1 MLDHCHGLQER
12 ARAVVKYL
20 NAKGKCP
27 KEPERLV
34 DELSRA
40 PGYMRM
46 WKQSSLRRAS
56 IRILAL
62 AHSYYPTVL
71 EPALLTMGKPE
82 QHEDGT
88 PFTQDDFKAE
98 EKLVRPY
105 ACEIANKMGPEVWVH
120 HYDLENKRVAPE
132 TPPTIN
138 FGRPSQDIAGAPSAA
153 PNSSTPAAPVT
164 GNPAGAEP
172 TLKTPDAPT
181 PSRVMTGGSQPQE
194 ELAKHMR
201 SPRGTGFQTKKVAT
215 KTPVKPASASI
226 AQTKDKSPAKDSS
239 APAKKSTPAKDISL
253 DDSEL

>member
-1 MLDHCHGLQER
+1 MLDHCHGLQEG

-40 PGYMRM
+40 PGYMRL
-46 WKQSSLRRAS
+46 WKQSSMRRAS

-88 PFTQDDFKAE
+88 PFSQDDFKAE

-105 ACEIANKMGPEVWVH
+105 ACEIANKMDPEVWVH

-132 TPPTIN
+132 TPPIVN
-138 FGRPSQDIAGAPSAA
+138 FGRPSQDMAGAPSTT
-153 PNSSTPAAPVT
+153 PSSSTPAAPVT

-172 TLKTPDAPT
+172 TLKTPAAPT
-181 PSRVMTGGSQPQE
+181 PSRITAGDPKPQE
-194 ELAKHMR
+194 EEQAQPTKGPKASGMPRLPLSRLAHLLLLL
-201 SPRGTGFQTKKVAT
+201 
-215 KTPVKPASASI
+215 KTSLQSRR
-226 AQTKDKSPAKDSS
+226 
-239 APAKKSTPAKDISL
+239 TPPL
-253 DDSEL
+253 